1 MRKIMAILF
10 MATFCFALNHTSTT
24 YVPTNGGIISSSGN
38 KANFDSLR
46 NGINQTKDTVNRD
59 HDSLNTR
66 SVRAAKG
73 QFDTLLGKP
82 TYLKGRLVGDTIA
95 GTFSSA
101 TNGNFTNL
109 TYDSLGGRVIAASG
123 GITGNVTGNVTGSSG
138 SCTGNAAT
146 ATTASACSGNA
157 ATATT
162 CTGNAA
168 TATTASGLNGP
179 AVADSLR
186 FGSSTSYL
194 KSYIDTTYIDTFKTG
209 LTVIGTRTARIIQC
223 GKVVTL
229 CEDSITGTI
238 GGGVSDCYRV
248 PAKFTPAIDSYWGI
262 YIRNNG
268 TSGNGLVR
276 VLANDPRIYIRQAMN
291 STLDAGTGGTFGFT
305 ISWIIN

>member
-1 MRKIMAILF
+1 
-10 MATFCFALNHTSTT
+10 
-24 YVPTNGGIISSSGN
+24 
-38 KANFDSLR
+38 
-46 NGINQTKDTVNRD
+46 VNRD

-168 TATTASGLNGP
+168 TATTASGLHGP
-179 AVADSLR
+179 AVADSLC

-194 KSYIDTTYIDTFKTG
+194 KSYIDTTFPCSLFNSASLIASGTGRVVQIGNLITLSLPIMTGALSIIYATTIHLPSKFKTSSYFIMPIWLLLDGSSVVGCIDTYDMN
-209 LTVIGTRTARIIQC
+209 LSNIP
-223 GKVVTL
+223 
-229 CEDSITGTI
+229 
-238 GGGVSDCYRV
+238 GGHL
-248 PAKFTPAIDSYWGI
+248 
-262 YIRNNG
+262 
-268 TSGNGLVR
+268 SGN
-276 VLANDPRIYIRQAMN
+276 
-291 STLDAGTGGTFGFT
+291 TAGGIAYTAV
-305 ISWIIN
+305 IKYLKD